1 MGRLGLVALTALV
14 GLGSGQVRAAELVA
28 VVEAVEAGR
37 PRVAE
42 LEPLE
47 AGQLVPLARGERIVV
62 GYLDSCAREV
72 IAGPGAVRIGTSV
85 SRLEGA
91 SLVDRR
97 TVDCHGSPLA
107 GIGSGDGAATRVR
120 GVGPAVG
127 RVGTPQHALA
137 SLRTMRDRQAP
148 GLAPHRLPVLL
159 LQDPAQQVVLVP
171 LEAQGQPRRLPADKA
186 LVDLAEGSGTEPLEP
201 GLWLARRGA
210 AALTFI
216 VPADAPDGRAPRS
229 ERIVAY

>member
-1 MGRLGLVALTALV
+1 MGRLALAAVATSV
-14 GLGSGQVRAAELVA
+14 GLGSGQMRAAELVA

-37 PRVAE
+37 PNVAE

-47 AGQLVPLARGERIVV
+47 AGQLVPLARGDRIVV

-120 GVGPAVG
+120 GVGLAIGPG
-127 RVGTPQHALA
+127 RHAA
-137 SLRTMRDRQAP
+137 AGP
-148 GLAPHRLPVLL
+148 GLAAHHAR
-159 LQDPAQQVVLVP
+159 PA
-171 LEAQGQPRRLPADKA
+171 GPRAGAAPAA
-186 LVDLAEGSGTEPLEP
+186 
-201 GLWLARRGA
+201 GA
-210 AALTFI
+210 AAPGSRTAGGAGAAGGARAAAATAGRQCAGRSRRKAPAPSRWSPGSGWHAA
-216 VPADAPDGRAPRS
+216 VPPP
-229 ERIVAY
+229 